1 LQVLRR
7 HGGIAAPPHDPRSPA
22 FVGLGFRVTP
32 RIALYGLVFALPY
45 GPAMMKYDEAF
56 HETVLE
62 AIERT
67 EKRAAEL
74 TARTAETAARSQY
87 IRVEARSM

>member
-1 LQVLRR
+1 
-7 HGGIAAPPHDPRSPA
+7 
-22 FVGLGFRVTP
+22 
-32 RIALYGLVFALPY
+32 
-45 GPAMMKYDEAF
+45 MMKYDEAF

-87 IRVEARSM
+87 IRVEARST